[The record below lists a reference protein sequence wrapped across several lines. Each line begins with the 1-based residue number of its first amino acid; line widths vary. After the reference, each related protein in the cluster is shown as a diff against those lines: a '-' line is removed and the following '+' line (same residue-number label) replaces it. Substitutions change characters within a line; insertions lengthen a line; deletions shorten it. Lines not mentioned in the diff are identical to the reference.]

1 MKKGTRYIQSEKRK
15 AHEYAMLMFNE
26 EPTISCRAI
35 KQRLKNMGYN
45 IDHST
50 VFRWLKKA

>member
-1 MKKGTRYIQSEKRK
+1 MKKGTRNIQTEKRK
-15 AHEYAMLMFNE
+15 AHEYAMLMFAE